1 MLLNIKT
8 QYLKNPDNEIEIDE
22 IKVIHIVYNFFII
35 LDKRTKSIPCT
46 K

>member
-8 QYLKNPDNEIEIDE
+8 QYLKNPDNEIEIDD
-22 IKVIHIVYNFFII
+22 IKVIHIKYNFFII
-35 LDKRTKSIPCT
+35 IDKRSKSISCP